1 MHHVALISLC
11 HSPTAETTYPG
22 TLVTACQ
29 PKLAHLRFLALSA
42 NAKPSFL
49 DYMVETGGELPP
61 LPPVSAEPPAN
72 PDRPA
77 EPLAEP
83 AHNPR
88 LLIS

>member
-1 MHHVALISLC
+1 MALISLC
-11 HSPTAETTYPG
+11 HSPTAETTYTG
-22 TLVTACQ
+22 SLVTACQ
-29 PKLAHLRFLALSA
+29 PKPAHLRFLALLA

-49 DYMVETGGELPP
+49 DYMVETAGELPP
-61 LPPVSAEPPAN
+61 LPPGSAEPPAN
-72 PDRPA
+72 PDLPA